1 MSEPDLVE
9 QTDVVEQEEQ
19 VIPGNQV
26 ADPEKTEAAAS
37 ENLEFEKDKI
47 SKREEILLQL
57 DEKFLTGGIRLSIAL
72 PSFAFFLFFMAWSY
86 SSTSPTW
93 WVDNFENNLQ
103 TEFSFVLL
111 GLAFI
116 AILGQLAVVITHRL
130 RCQISRN
137 SLLNRVNEYSSRNK
151 STTSLHGYHGLKSS
165 VDSSILIHNSTV
177 YFTLAC
183 IIVLSLAM
191 IFGLDNPVGLNLFG
205 LSVSLL
211 MLS

>member
-9 QTDVVEQEEQ
+9 QTDVIEEDEQ
-19 VIPGNQV
+19 VITENQV
-26 ADPEKTEAAAS
+26 TNSVKS
-37 ENLEFEKDKI
+37 EGKESESLEFENDKI

-86 SSTSPTW
+86 SSSSPTW

-116 AILGQLAVVITHRL
+116 AILGQLGVVITHRL

-137 SLLNRVNEYSSRNK
+137 SLLKRVEEYSSRNK

-165 VDSSILIHNSTV
+165 VDNSILIHNSTV
-177 YFTLAC
+177 YFY
-183 IIVLSLAM
+183 LSLYDRT
-191 IFGLDNPVGLNLFG
+191 FTGYDFWLG
-205 LSVSLL
+205 
-211 MLS
+211 

>member
-9 QTDVVEQEEQ
+9 QTDVIEEDEQ
-19 VIPGNQV
+19 VITENQV
-26 ADPEKTEAAAS
+26 TNSVKS
-37 ENLEFEKDKI
+37 EGKESDSLEFENDKI

-86 SSTSPTW
+86 SSSSPTW

-137 SLLNRVNEYSSRNK
+137 SLLKRVEEYSTRNK

-165 VDSSILIHNSTV
+165 VDNSILIH
-177 YFTLAC
+177 A
-183 IIVLSLAM
+183 
-191 IFGLDNPVGLNLFG
+191 
-205 LSVSLL
+205 
-211 MLS
+211 

>member
-9 QTDVVEQEEQ
+9 QTDVIEEDEQ
-19 VIPGNQV
+19 VITENQV
-26 ADPEKTEAAAS
+26 TNSVKS
-37 ENLEFEKDKI
+37 EGKESESLEFENDKI

-86 SSTSPTW
+86 SSSSPTW

-116 AILGQLAVVITHRL
+116 AILG
-130 RCQISRN
+130 
-137 SLLNRVNEYSSRNK
+137 
-151 STTSLHGYHGLKSS
+151 
-165 VDSSILIHNSTV
+165 TV
-177 YFTLAC
+177 EAL
-183 IIVLSLAM
+183 
-191 IFGLDNPVGLNLFG
+191 P
-205 LSVSLL
+205 
-211 MLS
+211 